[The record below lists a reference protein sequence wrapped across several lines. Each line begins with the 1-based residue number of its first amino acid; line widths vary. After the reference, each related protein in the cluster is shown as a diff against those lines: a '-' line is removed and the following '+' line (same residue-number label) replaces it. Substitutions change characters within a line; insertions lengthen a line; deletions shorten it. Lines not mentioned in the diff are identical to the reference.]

1 MAQYRATFN
10 TNISIDVVVDA
21 ADDDHAAEIGWEI
34 AQAYLNTLGTQT
46 GDPRIVSVESSL
58 DGVGADDV
66 IPAEASR

>member
-21 ADDDHAAEIGWEI
+21 ADDDHAAVLGWEI

-66 IPAEASR
+66 IPAEVPR